1 MSARFACFV
10 TGTDTGV
17 GKSLVSAALLHLLVQ
32 GGLGAVGMKPVA
44 AGSVLVDGRLVN
56 DDVEQLAAA
65 SNLSLPAA
73 LRAPYILQAAAAP
86 HIAASRDG
94 VTILLEHLLDCYYQ
108 LAASAETVVVEG
120 VGGFC
125 VPLSDEADTADLAQQ
140 LGLPVVLVV
149 GMRLGCLS
157 HALLTA
163 EAIRSRGLVLAGW
176 VANLID
182 PDMEYLT
189 DNIAALAAR
198 LGAPLLGV
206 LPALGP
212 QAAAADAATYL
223 EAGLLPGWPLTEK
236 TPDK

>member
-10 TGTDTGV
+10 SGTDTGV
-17 GKSLVSAALLHLLVQ
+17 GKSLVSAALLHLLVE

-44 AGSVLVDGRLVN
+44 AGAVLVDGRLVN
-56 DDVEQLAAA
+56 EDVEQLAAA
-65 SNLSLPAA
+65 GNLSLPAA
-73 LRAPYILQAAAAP
+73 LRAPYILHAAAAP
-86 HIAASRDG
+86 HIAAARDG
-94 VTILLEHLLDCYYQ
+94 VTISLEHLLDCYHQ
-108 LAASAETVVVEG
+108 LAASAEAVVVEG

-125 VPLSDEADTADLAQQ
+125 VPLSDQADTADLARQ

-163 EAIRSRGLVLAGW
+163 EAIRARGLHLAGW
-176 VANLID
+176 VANLIE
-182 PDMEYLT
+182 PDMEYLP

-212 QAAAADAATYL
+212 QASAAHASVYL
-223 EAGLLPGWPLTEK
+223 EAGLIAEWPLEQT
-236 TPDK
+236 TPK

>member
-17 GKSLVSAALLHLLVQ
+17 GKSLVSAALLHLLVD

-44 AGSVLVDGRLVN
+44 AGSVVLDGRLVN

-65 SNLSLPAA
+65 GNLSLPAA

-86 HIAASRDG
+86 HIAAARDG
-94 VTILLEHLLDCYYQ
+94 VTISLEHLLDCYYQ

-212 QAAAADAATYL
+212 QAASADASTYL

-236 TPDK
+236 NPDK

>member
-17 GKSLVSAALLHLLVQ
+17 GKSLVSAALLHLLVE
-32 GGLGAVGMKPVA
+32 GGFNAVGMKPVA
-44 AGSVLVDGRLVN
+44 AGAVLIDGRLVN

-65 SNLSLPAA
+65 GNLSLPAA
-73 LRAPYILQAAAAP
+73 LRAPYILHAAAAP
-86 HIAASRDG
+86 HVAAARDG
-94 VTILLEHLLDCYYQ
+94 VTVSLEHLLDCYHQ

-163 EAIRSRGLVLAGW
+163 EAIRSRGLNLAGW
-176 VANLID
+176 VANLIE

-189 DNIAALAAR
+189 DNIAALVAR
-198 LGAPLLGV
+198 LDAPLLGV
-206 LPALGP
+206 LPGLGP
-212 QAAAADAATYL
+212 HASAADASPHL
-223 EAGLLPGWPLTEK
+223 EAGLLTGWPVTEK
-236 TPDK
+236 NTNR

>member
-17 GKSLVSAALLHLLVQ
+17 GKSLVSAALLHLLVE

-44 AGSVLVDGRLVN
+44 AGAVLVDGRLIN

-65 SNLSLPAA
+65 GNLSLPAA
-73 LRAPYILQAAAAP
+73 LRAPYILEAAAAP
-86 HIAASRDG
+86 HIAAAREG
-94 VTILLEHLLDCYYQ
+94 VTISMEHLLDCYHQ

-125 VPLSDEADTADLAQQ
+125 VPLSDVADTADLAQQ
-140 LGLPVVLVV
+140 LGLPVILVV

-163 EAIRSRGLVLAGW
+163 EAIRTRGLHLAGW
-176 VANLID
+176 VANLIE
-182 PDMEYLT
+182 PDMDYLPE
-189 DNIAALAAR
+189 NIAALVER
-198 LGAPLLGV
+198 LRAPLLGE

-212 QAAAADAATYL
+212 QPSAAHASSYL
-223 EAGLLPGWPLTEK
+223 NAGLVTGWPLEK
-236 TPDK
+236 NTTR